1 MSDENDN
8 NSLDDDLE
16 NALKDLEDSGG
27 FSGEPPPRKNQEQE
41 ENTQS
46 DTNNNEDSDED
57 EGFDEFLI
65 DEEFDDTEKET
76 YDEED
81 EEEELIDDD
90 DLIEEDLTEGHSD
103 NVQSKNID
111 DGNNKDRLSVITAKL
126 KEPKNAIILV
136 VAICFL
142 LFLLLKGNGH
152 KKERMSY
159 ESPSE
164 VHEEVLSDVSDSR
177 KEEHITA
184 TSNDVPSSQLP
195 NIALQDIELPNL
207 NINLPN
213 IDKSNIDLIP
223 KIPKPKDPQKQKLHT
238 ELEQQL
244 EEAAMNTC
252 SDAFD
257 VESCKKDFKIR
268 NRDEFLIKIKKQMDK
283 KALKAKNT
291 DDIKIPE
298 IQTIEIINSIK
309 EKTKE
314 EEEKIPQI
322 EGIDEL
328 SPNKIIRKRITDKTE
343 LKPLVQDFGSTGII
357 PKKSSKKGGNDFIFI
372 DTDLD
377 TEISTDVISATR
389 LESPEN
395 VVSQGRIIDAV
406 LETAINSTI
415 GGQVR
420 AIVVKDVYAEVG
432 RNILIPKGT
441 RMYGEYGSSGSTS
454 DGGRIVITWTRI
466 MRPDNVSATINSFAS
481 DQFGRSGIQ
490 GDVEKKYFSG
500 VTSAILLSAIPLL
513 TTIATNAITNQQ
525 PQSTTVG
532 TTGAQTV
539 VRDPINVAT
548 GSFTEQ
554 VSQITKDI
562 IKDSIDTTPTIT
574 LNQGTRIKV
583 LINQDIKLPAYNP
596 ITKHSSGASGSG
608 GGAK

>member
-1 MSDENDN
+1 MSDENNN

-16 NALKDLEDSGG
+16 NALKDFEDSGG

-46 DTNNNEDSDED
+46 DTNSDED

-65 DEEFDDTEKET
+65 DAEFDDTEKET
-76 YDEED
+76 YNNED
-81 EEEELIDDD
+81 EEGELIDDD
-90 DLIEEDLTEGHSD
+90 DLIEEEDDAMEGHTD
-103 NVQSKNID
+103 NIQSKNID
-111 DGNNKDRLSVITAKL
+111 DGNNKDRLSVITSKL

-142 LFLLLKGNGH
+142 LFLLLKSNSH
-152 KKERMSY
+152 KKKRISY
-159 ESPSE
+159 QSPSE

-177 KEEHITA
+177 KEEHITTT
-184 TSNDVPSSQLP
+184 TSNDIPSSQLP
-195 NIALQDIELPNL
+195 NITLQDIELPNL

-223 KIPKPKDPQKQKLHT
+223 KIPKPKDPQKQKLHA
-238 ELEQQL
+238 ELERQL

-257 VESCKKDFKIR
+257 AESCKKDFKIR

-283 KALKAKNT
+283 KALQAKNT

-298 IQTIEIINSIK
+298 IQTIEIINNIK
-309 EKTKE
+309 EKTKKE
-314 EEEKIPQI
+314 DEKMPKV
-322 EGIDEL
+322 EGVDEL
-328 SPNKIIRKRITDKTE
+328 SPDKIIRKRITDKTD
-343 LKPLVQDFGSTGII
+343 LSPLVQDFGGTDII

-372 DTDLD
+372 DSDLD

-466 MRPDNVSATINSFAS
+466 MRPDNISATINSFAS

-548 GSFTEQ
+548 GSFTAQ

-562 IKDSIDTTPTIT
+562 ITDAIDTKPTIT

-583 LINQDIKLPAYNP
+583 LINQDIKLPAYSP
-596 ITKHSSGASGSG
+596 ITKHSSSASGSG